1 MARSALSAAHL
12 QDEEAAFAYVEAA
25 LWPHGPVCPHCHET
39 KRIGALNGK
48 TTRPGLRKCYA
59 CKKPFTVRQGTIFE
73 SSHLPLHLWLQVIHL
88 FAASKKGIATRQ
100 IQRLLNCSMKT
111 AWFLG
116 HRIREAM
123 KEDFDIFTPPLGGAG
138 RTLEADE
145 AFIGRDGRKKLAGP
159 GPQLPV
165 VALVERKGHVRSFH
179 VANVNANTIG
189 NILAKHAH
197 PASNLMTDGGTAY
210 RPFGWNFAFHGV
222 VQHKRGEYVSKQDR
236 TIHTNMVEGYFSL
249 IKRGIVGVF
258 HHVSEA
264 HLGRYLSEFDFRQN
278 TRAKLGF
285 TDDMR
290 AELMVMASR
299 GKRLT
304 YQTTGGAR

>member
-12 QDEEAAFAYVEAA
+12 QDEEAAFAYVEKQ
-25 LWPHGPVCPHCHET
+25 LWPNGPVCPHCLET
-39 KRIGALNGK
+39 KRIGRLNGK

-59 CKKPFTVRQGTIFE
+59 CKKPFTVRQGSIFE
-73 SSHLPLHLWLQVIHL
+73 GSHLPLHLWLQIIHL
-88 FAASKKGIATRQ
+88 FAASKKGISTRQ
-100 IQRLLNCSMKT
+100 IQRILNCSMKT

-123 KEDFDIFTPPLGGAG
+123 AEGFDKFTPPLGGAG

-145 AFIGRDGRKKLAGP
+145 AYIGRDATKKLAGP

-165 VALVERKGHVRSFH
+165 MALVEREGHVRSFH

-189 NILAKHAH
+189 NILAKHAD
-197 PASNLMTDGGTAY
+197 PASKFMTDGGTSY

-222 VQHKRGEYVSKQDR
+222 VQHSRGEFVKKQDR
-236 TIHTNMVEGYFSL
+236 DVHTNTVEGYFSL
-249 IKRGIVGVF
+249 IKRGIIGTF

-290 AELMVMASR
+290 AELLVIAAK

-304 YQTTGGAR
+304 YRTTSGAR